1 MIKVKGAN
9 VKALGMYGTI
19 VKEFAT
25 LVHGLK
31 DSGIREKDLREA
43 FNVGLMTDQEIGAA
57 IKEKK
62 AKAAEKTGEDEDL
75 DELLEKLAEKIEK
88 KILEDEENEKEAP
101 DR

>member
-1 MIKVKGAN
+1 MIKVKGTN
-9 VKALGMYGTI
+9 VKALGMYGMI

-31 DSGIREKDLREA
+31 DSGIRKKDLMEA
-43 FNVGLMTDQEIGAA
+43 FNVGLMSDQEIGAA

-88 KILEDEENEKEAP
+88 KILEDEENEEEAP

>member
-1 MIKVKGAN
+1 MIEVNGTN

-31 DSGIREKDLREA
+31 DSGIRKKDLREA
-43 FNVGLMTDQEIGAA
+43 FNVGLMSDQEIDAA

-62 AKAAEKTGEDEDL
+62 AKAAEKTGEDEDM
-75 DELLEKLAEKIEK
+75 DELLE
-88 KILEDEENEKEAP
+88 NWP
-101 DR
+101 RR

>member
-1 MIKVKGAN
+1 MIKVNGTN
-9 VKALGMYGTI
+9 VKALGMYGAI

-31 DSGIREKDLREA
+31 DSGIGEKDLREA
-43 FNVGLMTDQEIGAA
+43 FNVGLMSDQEIDAA
-57 IKEKK
+57 IKEEK

-88 KILEDEENEKEAP
+88 KILEEAENEKEAP

>member
-1 MIKVKGAN
+1 MIEVNGTN

-31 DSGIREKDLREA
+31 DSGIRKKDLREA
-43 FNVGLMTDQEIGAA
+43 FNVGLMSDQEIDAA

-75 DELLEKLAEKIEK
+75 DELLEKIW
-88 KILEDEENEKEAP
+88 P
-101 DR
+101 RR

>member
-1 MIKVKGAN
+1 MIKVKGTN

-25 LVHGLK
+25 LVHGMK

-43 FNVGLMTDQEIGAA
+43 FNVGLMFDQEIDAA

-62 AKAAEKTGEDEDL
+62 AKATEKTGEDEDL

-88 KILEDEENEKEAP
+88 KILEDAENEKKAP

>member
-1 MIKVKGAN
+1 MIKVNGTN
-9 VKALGMYGTI
+9 VKALVMYGMI

-43 FNVGLMTDQEIGAA
+43 FNVGLMSDQEIDAA

-75 DELLEKLAEKIEK
+75 DELLEKTGREDREK
-88 KILEDEENEKEAP
+88 NSGG
-101 DR
+101 

>member
-1 MIKVKGAN
+1 MIKVKGTN

-31 DSGIREKDLREA
+31 DSGIRKKDLREA
-43 FNVGLMTDQEIGAA
+43 FNVGLMSDQEIGAA

-88 KILEDEENEKEAP
+88 KNSGG
-101 DR
+101 

>member
-1 MIKVKGAN
+1 MIKVNGTN
-9 VKALGMYGTI
+9 VKALGMYGMI

-43 FNVGLMTDQEIGAA
+43 FNVGLMSDQEIDAA

-62 AKAAEKTGEDEDL
+62 AKAA
-75 DELLEKLAEKIEK
+75 
-88 KILEDEENEKEAP
+88 
-101 DR
+101 

>member
-1 MIKVKGAN
+1 MIKVKGTN

-31 DSGIREKDLREA
+31 DSGIRKKDLREA
-43 FNVGLMTDQEIGAA
+43 FNVGLMTDQEIDAA

-88 KILEDEENEKEAP
+88 KILEDAENEKKAP

>member
-1 MIKVKGAN
+1 MIKVNGTN
-9 VKALGMYGTI
+9 VKALGMYGMI

-43 FNVGLMTDQEIGAA
+43 FNVGLMSDQEIDAA

-75 DELLEKLAEKIEK
+75 DELLEKTGR
-88 KILEDEENEKEAP
+88 ED
-101 DR
+101 

>member
-1 MIKVKGAN
+1 MIKVKGTN

-31 DSGIREKDLREA
+31 DSGIRKKDLREA
-43 FNVGLMTDQEIGAA
+43 FNVGLMSDQEIGAA

-75 DELLEKLAEKIEK
+75 DELLEKLAEKIEE
-88 KILEDEENEKEAP
+88 KILEDAENEKEAP

>member
-1 MIKVKGAN
+1 MIEVNGTN

-31 DSGIREKDLREA
+31 DSGIRKKDLREA
-43 FNVGLMTDQEIGAA
+43 FNVGLMSDQEIDAA

-75 DELLEKLAEKIEK
+75 DELLEKLAEKIEE
-88 KILEDEENEKEAP
+88 KILEDAENEKEAP

>member
-25 LVHGLK
+25 LVHGLN

-43 FNVGLMTDQEIGAA
+43 FNVGLMSDQEIDAA

-88 KILEDEENEKEAP
+88 KILEDAGDEKKAP

>member
-1 MIKVKGAN
+1 MIKVNGTN
-9 VKALGMYGTI
+9 VKALGMYGMI
-19 VKEFAT
+19 VKEFVT

-43 FNVGLMTDQEIGAA
+43 FNVGLMSDQEIDAA

-75 DELLEKLAEKIEK
+75 DELLEKLAEKIE
-88 KILEDEENEKEAP
+88 EKNSGGCRE
-101 DR
+101 

>member
-1 MIKVKGAN
+1 MIKVNGTN
-9 VKALGMYGTI
+9 VKALGMYGMI

-43 FNVGLMTDQEIGAA
+43 FNVGLMSDQEIDAA

-75 DELLEKLAEKIEK
+75 DELLEKLAEKI
-88 KILEDEENEKEAP
+88 
-101 DR
+101 

>member
-1 MIKVKGAN
+1 M
-9 VKALGMYGTI
+9 
-19 VKEFAT
+19 
-25 LVHGLK
+25 
-31 DSGIREKDLREA
+31 S
-43 FNVGLMTDQEIGAA
+43 DQEIGAA

>member
-1 MIKVKGAN
+1 MIKVKGTN

-19 VKEFAT
+19 VKEFAI

-31 DSGIREKDLREA
+31 DSGIAEKDLREA
-43 FNVGLMTDQEIGAA
+43 FNVGLMSDQEIDAA

-62 AKAAEKTGEDEDL
+62 AKATEKTGEDEDL

-88 KILEDEENEKEAP
+88 KILEDAENEKKAP

>member
-1 MIKVKGAN
+1 MIKVNGTN

-43 FNVGLMTDQEIGAA
+43 FNVGLMSDQEIDAA

>member
-1 MIKVKGAN
+1 MIEVNGTN

-31 DSGIREKDLREA
+31 DSGIRKKDLREA
-43 FNVGLMTDQEIGAA
+43 FNVGLMSDQEIDAA

-75 DELLEKLAEKIEK
+75 DELLEK
-88 KILEDEENEKEAP
+88 NWP
-101 DR
+101 RR

>member
-1 MIKVKGAN
+1 MIKVNGTN
-9 VKALGMYGTI
+9 VKALGMYGMI

-43 FNVGLMTDQEIGAA
+43 FNVGLMSDQEIDAA

-75 DELLEKLAEKIEK
+75 DELLEKLAEKIEE
-88 KILEDEENEKEAP
+88 KILEDAENEKEAP

>member
-1 MIKVKGAN
+1 MIKVNGTN
-9 VKALGMYGTI
+9 VKALGMYGMI

-43 FNVGLMTDQEIGAA
+43 FNVGLMSDQEIDAA

-75 DELLEKLAEKIEK
+75 DELLEKLAEKIKK
-88 KILEDEENEKEAP
+88 KIL
-101 DR
+101 

>member
-1 MIKVKGAN
+1 MIEVNGTN

-31 DSGIREKDLREA
+31 DSGIRKKDLREA
-43 FNVGLMTDQEIGAA
+43 FNVGLMSDQEIDAA

-75 DELLEKLAEKIEK
+75 DELLE
-88 KILEDEENEKEAP
+88 NWP
-101 DR
+101 RR

>member
-1 MIKVKGAN
+1 MIKVKGTN

-31 DSGIREKDLREA
+31 DSGIRKKDLREA
-43 FNVGLMTDQEIGAA
+43 FNVGLMSDQEIGAA

-75 DELLEKLAEKIEK
+75 DELLEKLAEKKKK

>member
-1 MIKVKGAN
+1 MIKVKGTN

-43 FNVGLMTDQEIGAA
+43 FNVGLMSDQEIDAA

-88 KILEDEENEKEAP
+88 KILEDAGDEKKAP

>member
-1 MIKVKGAN
+1 MIKVNGTN
-9 VKALGMYGTI
+9 VKALGMYGMI

-43 FNVGLMTDQEIGAA
+43 FNVGLMSDQEIDAA

-88 KILEDEENEKEAP
+88 KNSGG
-101 DR
+101 